1 MRLIKTFK
9 NMKRKF
15 IINKW
20 GIIVPKREN
29 DEGRP
34 EVHPLIIYLIILIFI
49 FGIGMEI
56 YKVMSS

>member
-1 MRLIKTFK
+1 MNTKY
-9 NMKRKF
+9 KF

-20 GIIVPKREN
+20 GNIVPKTER